1 MKTFIFVIIVT
12 FLYSGAFALELTD
25 DLRAF
30 ASNMETCYG
39 VPKDKVEAWLQD
51 ASFDDTA
58 IRRMDSQ
65 TESKKWGFYKPLFV
79 TDKKALGGF
88 EFYLDYEETLKKAEE
103 QYGVSRYVITAILG
117 VETDYGRYK
126 LKHRALDTLATLAF
140 NYPRRAAFFS
150 RELTSLFIL
159 SDEENSDP
167 SGYMSS
173 YAGAV
178 GLPQFMPSNIKR
190 YGVDFDGDG
199 KIDLVDSPEDA
210 IASVARYLRAHG
222 YKMNRPTAVDAGV
235 EGKEWKKYAG
245 RGMRPKFTVKE
256 LSEAGVMPSLNV
268 RQNRKASFYEL
279 KLSDNESEYWLF
291 FDNFYAITRYN
302 PSIRYA
308 LAVTLL
314 SFEIRSLVQD
324 AASCGFD
331 VQ

>member
-1 MKTFIFVIIVT
+1 MKTFIFVIFTT
-12 FLYSGAFALELTD
+12 FFCTGAFALDMTD
-25 DLRAF
+25 DLRSF

-39 VPKDKVEAWLQD
+39 VPEEKVESWLQN
-51 ASFDDTA
+51 ASFDSTA
-58 IRRMDSQ
+58 ILRMDRQ

-88 EFYLDYEETLKKAEE
+88 EFYMDYEDALKRAEAE
-103 QYGVSRYVITAILG
+103 FGVSRYVITAILG
-117 VETDYGRYK
+117 VETDYGRFK
-126 LKHRALDTLATLAF
+126 LQHRALDTLATLAF
-140 NYPRRAAFFS
+140 YYPRRASFFS
-150 RELTSLFIL
+150 KELTSLFIL
-159 SDEENSDP
+159 SDEEDSDP
-167 SGYMSS
+167 SAYMSS

-199 KIDLVDSPEDA
+199 KINLVDSPEDA
-210 IASVARYLRAHG
+210 IASIARYLRAHG
-222 YKMNRPTAVDAGV
+222 YRMNRPTAVGAGV
-235 EGKEWKKYAG
+235 EGEEWKKYAG

-268 RQNRKASFYEL
+268 RQDRKASFYEL
-279 KLSDNESEYWLF
+279 KLSDDQSEYWLF

-314 SFEIRSLVQD
+314 SFEIKSMVQD
-324 AASCGFD
+324 ADF
-331 VQ
+331 